1 MKKTVQYVYLGT
13 NGTIVSPVHLEDIYY
28 TRRYYL
34 QADEHKKLTMDGK
47 NFVKSV
53 MISEDDLDKWIEV
66 DD

>member
-13 NGTIVSPVHLEDIYY
+13 NGTKDIYY
-28 TRRYYL
+28 TLRYYL